1 MPPDSSAA
9 NITSAA
15 ENSLGRH
22 NFVALTGQD
31 SPERQEML
39 SALLARIDEEKL
51 EVVRVACV
59 DTHGIARARPIE
71 ARLFSQAVRNG
82 VAFTTGLFA
91 MDSANSIF
99 QNVFA
104 ADGGF
109 GRETMGGAGDMLA
122 VPDLATFRVLPWA
135 HKCGWVLGDLYLKSG
150 ERCPLDPRLIMQTAC
165 ARLAQQGLIYVGG
178 IEVECHILKIT
189 DPLAGLADCTQPA
202 TAPAVEALRHG
213 YQYYSENAL
222 DQLEPVITPI
232 RHALIGVGLP
242 LRILDPEWG
251 PGQIEISLDPLENVA
266 AADAMIILRGGG

>member
-1 MPPDSSAA
+1 MLDMPPDEIKTNTSA
-9 NITSAA
+9 AA
-15 ENSLGRH
+15 ENSLGRP

-39 SALLARIDEEKL
+39 ARILAKIDEEKL
-51 EVVRVACV
+51 EVIRVAIV
-59 DTHGIARARPIE
+59 DTHGIARVRAIE

-122 VPDLATFRVLPWA
+122 VLDLTTFRVLPWA

-150 ERCPLDPRLIMQTAC
+150 ERCPLDPRLVMQTAC
-165 ARLAQQGLIYVGG
+165 DSWRSTG
-178 IEVECHILKIT
+178 
-189 DPLAGLADCTQPA
+189 
-202 TAPAVEALRHG
+202 
-213 YQYYSENAL
+213 
-222 DQLEPVITPI
+222 
-232 RHALIGVGLP
+232 
-242 LRILDPEWG
+242 
-251 PGQIEISLDPLENVA
+251 
-266 AADAMIILRGGG
+266 